1 VIEPLNLLEV
11 ELGGFAWPNIRTG
24 RVCLAQYIWDPSDG
38 KILFAELVYY
48 DFIQEET
55 IQC

>member
-1 VIEPLNLLEV
+1 MIEPLNLLEV